1 MMNIYA
7 FADEASSIID
17 EQIIAM
23 KRNKLQGL
31 EIRNVDG
38 TNISDIT
45 LEKAKEVKEKLDAN
59 GLVTWSLGSPIGK
72 INIIT
77 DDFEKHLE
85 KLHHTCKIANVL
97 GAENIRMFSFY
108 YPDDMKP
115 EQVKDKV
122 FDCMKKM
129 LDVAKEYGVY
139 LCHENEKGIYGDV
152 ATRCLELYKAFPDLK
167 GVFDPANFVQCGQDT
182 REAFEMLKDYV
193 YYLHIKDAR
202 ADGNVVPA
210 GEGVGNIPFIIKEY
224 AARGGNAVT
233 LEPHLKV
240 FEGLKNLEKE
250 GEKIQVGITSYASGD
265 EAFDVAVK
273 ALRRIL

>member
-1 MMNIYA
+1 
-7 FADEASSIID
+7 
-17 EQIIAM
+17 
-23 KRNKLQGL
+23 
-31 EIRNVDG
+31 
-38 TNISDIT
+38 
-45 LEKAKEVKEKLDAN
+45 
-59 GLVTWSLGSPIGK
+59 
-72 INIIT
+72 
-77 DDFEKHLE
+77 
-85 KLHHTCKIANVL
+85 
-97 GAENIRMFSFY
+97 
-108 YPDDMKP
+108 
-115 EQVKDKV
+115 
-122 FDCMKKM
+122 
-129 LDVAKEYGVY
+129 
-139 LCHENEKGIYGDV
+139 
-152 ATRCLELYKAFPDLK
+152 
-167 GVFDPANFVQCGQDT
+167 
-182 REAFEMLKDYV
+182 MLKDYV